1 MGSSESGQGLLRP
14 GDGIR
19 PEPGQGLAGLRG
31 TCPSPARHWPSPVG
45 DPVEGGRDPARRFAV
60 VPGMKKR
67 SMLAIASLATGF
79 VVAAVSP
86 SHALTDTPALG
97 TLDVEDT
104 LSSLDRTVAENNTLE
119 LDIDRDGTA

>member
-1 MGSSESGQGLLRP
+1 
-14 GDGIR
+14 
-19 PEPGQGLAGLRG
+19 
-31 TCPSPARHWPSPVG
+31 
-45 DPVEGGRDPARRFAV
+45 
-60 VPGMKKR
+60 MKKR

-104 LSSLDRTVAENNTLE
+104 LGSLDRTVAENNTLE